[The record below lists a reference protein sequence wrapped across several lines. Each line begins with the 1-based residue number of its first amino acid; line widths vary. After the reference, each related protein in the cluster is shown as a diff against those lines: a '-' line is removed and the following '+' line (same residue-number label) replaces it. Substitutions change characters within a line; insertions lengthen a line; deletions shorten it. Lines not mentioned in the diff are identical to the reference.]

1 MGGPPPGQQ
10 QVAPVRQPLKI
21 QLTGKERGF
30 YSNMLSLADP
40 QQNNKVGGKEAV
52 DFFKKSGL
60 PVDKLKE
67 IWKVSARTSNA
78 HLTKEEFYV
87 ALRLIAYVQ
96 NNIRADETSINLN
109 IEVAL
114 PLFDHGG
121 PPQEKAQAREVPE
134 INSQEIANQ
143 LPDLDDL
150 DLDQLDNVNSLIP
163 SVDRKTKLE
172 QQQQMAQ
179 E

>member
-1 MGGPPPGQQ
+1 MGFQGQPPPGMQQHMGGPPPVQQ

-96 NNIRADETSINLN
+96 NNIRADETSVNLN

-114 PLFDHGG
+114 PQFDQAFGQ
-121 PPQEKAQAREVPE
+121 PPQERAPLREVPE
-134 INSQEIANQ
+134 INSQEIA
-143 LPDLDDL
+143 
-150 DLDQLDNVNSLIP
+150 
-163 SVDRKTKLE
+163 
-172 QQQQMAQ
+172 
-179 E
+179 

>member
-1 MGGPPPGQQ
+1 
-10 QVAPVRQPLKI
+10 
-21 QLTGKERGF
+21 
-30 YSNMLSLADP
+30 MLSLADP

-60 PVDKLKE
+60 PVDKLKA
-67 IWKVSARTSNA
+67 IWMVSARTSNA

-87 ALRLIAYVQ
+87 ALRLIAYTQ
-96 NNIRADETSINLN
+96 NNIRADETSVNLN

-114 PLFDHGG
+114 PQFDQAFGQ
-121 PPQEKAQAREVPE
+121 PPQEPQLREDPE
-134 INSQEIANQ
+134 INSEEIASQ

-172 QQQQMAQ
+172 Q
-179 E
+179 